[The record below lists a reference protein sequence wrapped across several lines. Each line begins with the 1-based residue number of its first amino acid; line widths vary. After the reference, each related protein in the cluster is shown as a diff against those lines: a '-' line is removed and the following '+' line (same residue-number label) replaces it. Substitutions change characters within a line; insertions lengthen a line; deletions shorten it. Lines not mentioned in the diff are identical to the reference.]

1 MNNRTRTYKSR
12 SMNATQTIGIFF
24 QNAFSS
30 KLRTLTHIKKKNEDL
45 ARFDMD
51 CKNYVQTSRIMRVFI
66 DTFIGQCANLR
77 K

>member
-1 MNNRTRTYKSR
+1 
-12 SMNATQTIGIFF
+12 MNATQTIGIFF
-24 QNAFSS
+24 QIFFQIKNID
-30 KLRTLTHIKKKNEDL
+30 THIKKNEDL